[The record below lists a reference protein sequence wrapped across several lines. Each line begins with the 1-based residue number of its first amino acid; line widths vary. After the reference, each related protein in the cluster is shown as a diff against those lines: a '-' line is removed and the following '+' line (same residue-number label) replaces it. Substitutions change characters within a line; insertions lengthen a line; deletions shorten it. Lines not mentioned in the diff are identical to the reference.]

1 MLDPKRLERLANLIQ
16 RHSRTRIDREDLW
29 RMFAT
34 AFPTRPQGS
43 EERHWFLEALVALE
57 RQGLLRLPPP
67 RSPRWDRTLDPAVPA
82 SVDRVSAPLP
92 ARDNSWRSFP
102 WHPALQWVPD
112 LLQISRRQ
120 IDFLHSVH
128 EAMVGGW
135 LEKHAPLKYRS
146 LQLTGD
152 EKGLARLV
160 STQLFGPGRLSLEL
174 LGCVREAIP
183 LAWESVSD
191 NPSML
196 IFENAGPFWVAR
208 QTLSQMS
215 APPYGMVGYGGGKSF
230 QASLQHLMTIGR
242 PLESIF
248 YVGDLDS
255 PGLRIAEAVH
265 HAASE
270 VGLPQILPAPGFH
283 LAMLEAADRFGYAD
297 GWPAESKGTSIE
309 PGSAFLKSH
318 SLNLQ
323 ERILAIVNS
332 GRRIPEEVLGP
343 GEMEVIWRESVSH
356 P

>member
-1 MLDPKRLERLANLIQ
+1 MLDPKRLERLANLIR

-34 AFPTRPQGS
+34 AFPARPQGS

-57 RQGLLRLPPP
+57 RQGLLCLPPP
-67 RSPRWDRTLDPAVPA
+67 RSPRWDRTLGLAVPA

-102 WHPALQWVPD
+102 WHPALQWIPD
-112 LLQISRRQ
+112 LLRISRRQ
-120 IDFLHSVH
+120 IKFLHSVH

-135 LEKHAPLKYRS
+135 LEKPAPLKYRS

-174 LGCVREAIP
+174 LGCVREGIP
-183 LAWESVSD
+183 MAWESISD
-191 NPSML
+191 RPSML

-208 QTLSQMS
+208 QTLGRMS
-215 APPYGMVGYGGGKSF
+215 YPPYGMVGYGGGKSF
-230 QASLQHLMTIGR
+230 QASLQHLLTIGR

-248 YVGDLDS
+248 YVGDMDS
-255 PGLRIAEAVH
+255 DGLRIAEAAH
-265 HAASE
+265 DAAAE
-270 VGLPQILPAPGFH
+270 VGLPKILPAPGFH
-283 LAMLEAADRFGYAD
+283 LAMLEAAGRFGYAE
-297 GWPAESKGTSIE
+297 GWPAESGGTPIE
-309 PGSAFLKSH
+309 PGSVFLRGF
-318 SLNLQ
+318 SLDLQ
-323 ERILAIVNS
+323 ERILAMVNS

-343 GEMEVIWRESVSH
+343 DEMEVIWRKGMSD